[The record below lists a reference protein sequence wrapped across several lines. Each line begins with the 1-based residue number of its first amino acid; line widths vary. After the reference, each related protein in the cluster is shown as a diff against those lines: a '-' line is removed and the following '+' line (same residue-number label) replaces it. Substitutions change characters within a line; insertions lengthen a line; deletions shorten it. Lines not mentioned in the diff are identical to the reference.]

1 MRYEKILPFEDI
13 RRINSQFGF
22 VPLSVIEPEKQSK
35 AKWKDAYLD
44 DAVKELKRSEDAKY
58 LPGLE
63 FSEFHAGLAENIV
76 LYWSMVDSI
85 IVDPFAGRATR
96 AFVASKLGRK
106 YYGYEISPTTVG
118 RVKKHLETHSIE
130 ATIYNSNGCLMG
142 ETPDNFAHLVM
153 TCPPYHDL
161 EKYESVK
168 GQLSDIK
175 EYGDFLAEMAVTGKN
190 IKRVLK
196 PGGFVA
202 WVCAD
207 WRSDGK
213 FRSFHSDIIRMFVA
227 EGLLH
232 WDTIIIKNISP
243 FASNQIGKVAAKRYT
258 SKVHEYLL
266 IFRKEGELEVSGD
279 KIKNEKENK
288 FFE

>member
-118 RVKKHLETHSIE
+118 RVKKHLETHSIG